1 MRGFSLVELLVA
13 LAVTGVVA
21 GALFGL
27 LHGQERLARAQADGV
42 AAAEALRL
50 SAFVLSG
57 ELRLLQPDEDLAR
70 IAPESAAVRALRG
83 LALACGASAAG
94 ALVRYRG
101 ARAPDPAKDSVL
113 LLRADSAALPLPLAG
128 VAAAPGACAAG
139 PGERVE
145 LWALGEAAPLP
156 VGSAALLFE
165 SGTYALTRGALRYRR
180 GASGRQPLTVE
191 WLVDAASGLQALDA
205 AGGPT
210 LDPARAAAIVVR
222 AAVEVPG
229 SARRYDARLLLALLN
244 GATHG
249 GAP

>member
-27 LHGQERLARAQADGV
+27 LHGQERLARAQSDGV
-42 AAAEALRL
+42 TAAEALRL

-83 LALACGASAAG
+83 LALVCGAAAGG

-128 VAAAPGACAAG
+128 AAPAPAACAAG

-145 LWALGEAAPLP
+145 LWALGEAALP

-180 GASGRQPLTVE
+180 GGSGRQPLTVE
-191 WLVDAASGLQALDA
+191 WLDDAASGLQALDA

-210 LDPARAAAIVVR
+210 LDPARASAIVVR

-244 GATHG
+244 GAVQG
-249 GAP
+249 GVP